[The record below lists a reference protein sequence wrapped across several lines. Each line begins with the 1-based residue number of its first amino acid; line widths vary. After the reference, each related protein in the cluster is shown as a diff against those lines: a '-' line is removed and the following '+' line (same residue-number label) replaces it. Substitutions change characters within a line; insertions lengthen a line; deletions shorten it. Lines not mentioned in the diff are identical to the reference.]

1 MSLFGDRER
10 FKGAQTRRS
19 RSAVQLA
26 VLLARDGQSTLLI
39 ETRDGFTLVTLPL
52 VGALAYSAWNT
63 ERLTGQSRTAV
74 FNASQAARAS
84 RALVDRIGSIE
95 RFAQQIV
102 VLDDPEIVAG
112 YARAHRNFRQL
123 A

>member
-39 ETRDGFTLVTLPL
+39 ETRDGF
-52 VGALAYSAWNT
+52 
-63 ERLTGQSRTAV
+63 R
-74 FNASQAARAS
+74 
-84 RALVDRIGSIE
+84 
-95 RFAQQIV
+95 V
-102 VLDDPEIVAG
+102 VLDGALQADQGNLQIVGRLAGGALVLAREIP
-112 YARAHRNFRQL
+112 ARRRSVTVVTVRQKNKVTVVNS
-123 A
+123 